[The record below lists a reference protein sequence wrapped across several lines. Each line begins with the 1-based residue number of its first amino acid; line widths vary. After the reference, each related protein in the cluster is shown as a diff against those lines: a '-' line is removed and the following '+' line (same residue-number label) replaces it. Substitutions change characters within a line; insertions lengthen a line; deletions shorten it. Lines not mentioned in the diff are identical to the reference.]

1 MNIKDFKDL
10 DIITMNKFL
19 NNLLDILIYTIIF
32 VVFLWIYNPN
42 LSVREYIGLG
52 LIIGFFAG
60 MINNIDR
67 TLKNKE

>member
-1 MNIKDFKDL
+1 
-10 DIITMNKFL
+10 MNKFL
-19 NNLLDILIYTIIF
+19 NNLLDIFIYTIIF
-32 VVFLWIYNPN
+32 VVFLWIYNHN

>member
-1 MNIKDFKDL
+1 
-10 DIITMNKFL
+10 MNKFL
-19 NNLLDILIYTIIF
+19 NNLLDIFIYTIIF